1 MAEYPDT
8 QKSDTIN
15 VNAPDKDGE
24 HVPELDRKRKRGS
37 FMEDELT
44 VFSGMI
50 QEKWYSR
57 GMELQPDAPP
67 APVPSDRD
75 WSEMPLDALTLVFA
89 GLGAVEVLMGAGLVC
104 HSWLEAAKAP
114 ELWRK
119 VDMGRGP
126 RDKEVLEKKTGI
138 SWWGDGDF
146 DFDYSCYNIKDMSA
160 MAKVAVD
167 RSNGKLEVFVGET
180 FVTDE
185 ILNYIGARSPLL
197 KGLALSTCHEVTRE
211 GFTHL
216 VNKSP
221 LLEDIELS
229 GCIGVGGDALV
240 AAGRACLRLRR
251 LGLAC
256 IRIMNEEL
264 MAIVDGCPCLE
275 HLSVVN
281 CYGICVDDALIAKC
295 ATVKTL
301 ELPTSQDYHYDSDE
315 YDDHESGAAS
325 NRSWMS
331 EDYAYN
337 DHDSDYDYEY

>member
-126 RDKEVLEKKTGI
+126 RDKEVLEKKT
-138 SWWGDGDF
+138 
-146 DFDYSCYNIKDMSA
+146 DMSA